1 LGQTDQIVGGTFN
14 YTDINMKTYEIKREP
29 IVKDGKEIVKYNV
42 YYNAYGLL
50 ENKEFHSTD
59 GINGD
64 VRQGYTLK
72 EK

>member
-1 LGQTDQIVGGTFN
+1 
-14 YTDINMKTYEIKREP
+14 MKTYEIKYEP
-29 IVKDGKEIVKYNV
+29 INIKGKSIDKYNI
-42 YYNAYGLL
+42 YYYVAGKL
-50 ENKEFHSTD
+50 ENKEFHSID

>member
-1 LGQTDQIVGGTFN
+1 
-14 YTDINMKTYEIKREP
+14 MKTYEIKYEP
-29 IVKDGKEIVKYNV
+29 INVEGKVIDKYNI
-42 YYNAYGLL
+42 YYYVGKHL
-50 ENKEFHSTD
+50 ENKEFHSVD

>member
-1 LGQTDQIVGGTFN
+1 
-14 YTDINMKTYEIKREP
+14 MRTYEIKYEP
-29 IVKDGKEIVKYNV
+29 ITIEGKVIDKHNV
-42 YYNAYGLL
+42 YYYVAGKL
-50 ENKEFHSTD
+50 ENKEFHSID

>member
-1 LGQTDQIVGGTFN
+1 
-14 YTDINMKTYEIKREP
+14 MKTYEIKYEP
-29 IVKDGKEIVKYNV
+29 VTIDGKKIDKYNV
-42 YYNAYGLL
+42 YYYVAGKL